1 MKPSVTPQPSMGSA
15 PSDLQ
20 VEPSAGMP
28 PRMTPG
34 SRAALTDPLSTV
46 LRLAEDFARALQRGE
61 YPSPSE
67 FERLGWSPTQI
78 AAHAPLANAIARK
91 MVRGMASATPR
102 AVRGGLTATDA
113 IVEWMATDI
122 ALHHLRTG
130 DWPTHDD
137 LGLAGWRYG
146 QVEAH
151 GLKATV
157 RAEEIVRQFDG
168 GIEP

>member
-1 MKPSVTPQPSMGSA
+1 
-15 PSDLQ
+15 
-20 VEPSAGMP
+20 MP
-28 PRMTPG
+28 PMLRRPRPSIG
-34 SRAALTDPLSTV
+34 PPAPDRPDDGASVSPPAGRAALTDPVSIVT
-46 LRLAEDFARALQRGE
+46 RMAEDFAQWLKRGSYPELLALE
-61 YPSPSE
+61 E
-67 FERLGWSPTQI
+67 LGWSRRQI
-78 AAHAPLANAIARK
+78 GMHAPLAEAIARQ
-91 MVRGMASATPR
+91 VLRNVALAAPQ
-102 AVRGGLTATDA
+102 AVRGALTATDA
-113 IVEWMATDI
+113 IVEWMATDV